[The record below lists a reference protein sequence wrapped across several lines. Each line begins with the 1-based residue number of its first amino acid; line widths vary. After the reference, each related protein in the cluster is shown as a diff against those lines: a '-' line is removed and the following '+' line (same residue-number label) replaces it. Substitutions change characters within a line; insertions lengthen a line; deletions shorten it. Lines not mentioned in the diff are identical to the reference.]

1 MLNIRGKYWNNKLVK
16 IWCDN
21 ESVGHILTSGKMR
34 DDVLALYARSIWLLV
49 ASNDIQ
55 TQYCHVIG
63 INTVYADGFSRWF
76 SKILNCGS

>member
-21 ESVGHILTSGKMR
+21 ESVGQILTSGKIR

-55 TQYCHVIG
+55 T
-63 INTVYADGFSRWF
+63 
-76 SKILNCGS
+76 